1 MRIGAACPV
10 ERRKTTIYEQMLT
23 ERDRLI
29 REIRAI
35 RNKLSKL
42 PAGQLICTKNRN
54 RFKWYRSD
62 GSKQSYTYIPKGK
75 RELAEQLAAKKY
87 LTLLEEELIQE
98 QKAVESYLEL
108 HSGDES
114 SAGHLLSDHS
124 GYRELL
130 SPYFRP
136 LSQELQEWSSAP
148 YEHNEKY
155 PEKLIHKTCA
165 GVFVRSKSEA
175 MIAAF
180 LYMNKIPFRYECAV
194 YLGEVTGYPD
204 FTIRHPQTGQIY
216 YWEHFGM
223 MDNSEYRKKA
233 LTKLELYAANGIYP
247 SVQLLMTFETKGNPL
262 NAGMIENILK
272 FYFL

>member
-1 MRIGAACPV
+1 
-10 ERRKTTIYEQMLT
+10 MLT

-35 RNKLSKL
+35 KNKLSKL

-87 LTLLEEELIQE
+87 LTLLREELVQE
-98 QKAVESYLEL
+98 QKAVESYLEH
-108 HSGDES
+108 HSGGES
-114 SAGHLLSDHS
+114 CAGHLLSDDS

-130 SPYFRP
+130 SPYFKP
-136 LSQELQEWSSAP
+136 LSQEFQEWSSAP
-148 YEHNEKY
+148 YEHSEKY
-155 PEKLIHKTCA
+155 PERLIHKTCA
-165 GVFVRSKSEA
+165 GIFVRSKSEA

-180 LYMNKIPFRYECAV
+180 LYMNKIPFRYECALH
-194 YLGEVTGYPD
+194 LGEVTVYPD
-204 FTIRHPQTGQIY
+204 FTIRHPQTGQVY

-223 MDNSEYRKKA
+223 MDNSEYCQRA
-233 LTKLELYAANGIYP
+233 LAKLELYAANGIYP

-262 NAGMIENILK
+262 TSDMIENLLK

>member
-1 MRIGAACPV
+1 
-10 ERRKTTIYEQMLT
+10 MLT

-35 RNKLSKL
+35 KNKLSKL

-87 LTLLEEELIQE
+87 LTLLKEELVQE
-98 QKAVESYLEL
+98 QKAVESYLEN
-108 HSGDES
+108 HSGGES
-114 SAGHLLSDHS
+114 CAGHLLSDDS

-130 SPYFRP
+130 SPYFKP
-136 LSQELQEWSSAP
+136 LSQEFQEWSSAP

-155 PEKLIHKTCA
+155 PERLIHKTCA
-165 GVFVRSKSEA
+165 GIFVRSKSEA

-180 LYMNKIPFRYECAV
+180 LYMNKIPFRYECALH
-194 YLGEVTGYPD
+194 LGEVTVYPD
-204 FTIRHPQTGQIY
+204 FTIRHPQTGQVY
-216 YWEHFGM
+216 YWEPNYYLSSLFYTENFCFKVHLI
-223 MDNSEYRKKA
+223 NLA
-233 LTKLELYAANGIYP
+233 LDKINKTIYL
-247 SVQLLMTFETKGNPL
+247 SSIT
-262 NAGMIENILK
+262 
-272 FYFL
+272 